1 MSCQIE
7 SDMSLLVLNA
17 LPELGP
23 VRIRNLINH
32 FGSAD
37 KVLSAP
43 VSALIEVE
51 GIGRKIASNI
61 ISWEKYFDLK
71 KECEL
76 IEKYKVSIITINQP
90 EYPGL
95 LKEIYDPPVVL
106 YAKGAFKEEDK
117 NSLAIVGSRRA
128 SYYGINTARRLSRE
142 LSCRGFTIVSG
153 LARGVD
159 TAAHE
164 GAIQGNGRTIAVFGC
179 GIDRIYPPENERL
192 VNKIISQGVIISEF
206 PFGTPPLKENFP
218 KRNRVISGLVLGV
231 IVVEAGRHS
240 GSLITARLATE
251 QGREVFSVPGR
262 IDAVTSHGANMLI
275 KHGAK
280 PVLDVEDVLEEFGT
294 QIHADVTQIHA
305 DVKISGL
312 NNVEEKLFQS
322 LTSEPNSVDE
332 IVNSTDLPINEI
344 WTNLVSL
351 ELKGLVKRLPGSRF
365 VRK

>member
-1 MSCQIE
+1 MTE
-7 SDMSLLVLNA
+7 KETFLALNA
-17 LPELGP
+17 VPELGSI
-23 VRIRNLINH
+23 RIRNLMGH
-32 FGSAD
+32 FGSPEKILGA
-37 KVLSAP
+37 SA
-43 VSALIEVE
+43 SKLMEVE
-51 GIGRKIASNI
+51 GIGKKIANNI
-61 ISWEKYFDLK
+61 TGWEKHFDLK

-90 EYPGL
+90 EYPSL

-106 YAKGAFKEEDK
+106 YVKGAFKEEDK
-117 NSLAIVGSRRA
+117 NSLAIVGARRA
-128 SYYGINTARRLSRE
+128 SYYGINTARRLARE

-153 LARGVD
+153 FARGVD

-164 GAIQGNGRTIAVFGC
+164 GAIQGSGRTIAVFGC

-192 VNKIISQGVIISEF
+192 IDKIVSVSEF

-218 KRNRVISGLVLGV
+218 KRNRIISGLVLGV
-231 IVVEAGRHS
+231 VVVEAGRHS

-262 IDAVTSHGANMLI
+262 IDAVTSHGTNVLI
-275 KHGAK
+275 KNGAK
-280 PVLDVEDVLEEFGT
+280 PVLDVEDILEEFGT
-294 QIHADVTQIHA
+294 QIHADATQINA

-312 NNVEEKLFQS
+312 NNIEEKLFQS

-332 IVNSTDLPINEI
+332 IVDTTDLAINEV

-365 VRK
+365 VRHE